1 MLIEGILVFVQQK
14 PMSRKWNKR
23 FIIYHTFFQA
33 TFSKDIARD
42 SSDRQRPFTHYSMDT
57 LHPTYILKQKKK
69 KKKKSIKRLA
79 SLFTICLMISLKR
92 GRVE

>member
-57 LHPTYILKQKKK
+57 LHPTYILKQKEKE
-69 KKKKSIKRLA
+69 SQL
-79 SLFTICLMISLKR
+79 SVWLVYLLFA
-92 GRVE
+92 